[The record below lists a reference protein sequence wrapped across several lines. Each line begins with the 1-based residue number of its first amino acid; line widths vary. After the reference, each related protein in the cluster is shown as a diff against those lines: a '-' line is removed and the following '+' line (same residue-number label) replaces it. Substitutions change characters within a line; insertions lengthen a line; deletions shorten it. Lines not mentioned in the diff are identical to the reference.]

1 MVFPTKRGQSFFWM
15 SNRFGEKKLARAPRG
30 GGFVRKLSPGCV
42 FHFSNA
48 LILRVALVYSGLTVA
63 A

>member
-1 MVFPTKRGQSFFWM
+1 LPDEKRGQSFFWM
-15 SNRFGEKKLARAPRG
+15 SNRFGEKKQACAPRG